1 MLNVSNQINVLLTC
15 LNNFN
20 FKTIHFSF
28 SYFYLFI
35 IYPEYLNIWKLANY
49 QPEHQDNYCVFY
61 CSVILVSLIC

>member
-35 IYPEYLNIWKLANY
+35 IYPEYLNIWKLAIISQNIKIIIVY
-49 QPEHQDNYCVFY
+49 FIAV
-61 CSVILVSLIC
+61 